1 MSQSGRHFL
10 VTIMLTVY
18 AGRPW
23 YVIVY
28 SVIQRSPFPRIR
40 LTLKPDGLPGW

>member
-1 MSQSGRHFL
+1 
-10 VTIMLTVY
+10 MLTVY

-28 SVIQRSPFPRIR
+28 SVIQRFPFPSIR
-40 LTLKPDGLPGW
+40 LTLKPDGLPG